1 MPSETFSY
9 LPPLTDAELR
19 LQIAHLTREGLIP
32 GIEFAVDP
40 EPADSYWSLWKLPFV
55 SRPTPD
61 AVLAEIDQC
70 AAANPNAEIKLVGYD
85 SVRQGQVVAFVV
97 RRPGWMIDS
106 GPNTEPTI

>member
-9 LPPLTDAELR
+9 LPPLTDAEVR

-32 GIEFAVDP
+32 GIEFAVDA
-40 EPADSYWSLWKLPFV
+40 EPADSYWSFWKLPFV
-55 SRPTPD
+55 SRPTPE

-70 AAANPNAEIKLVGYD
+70 AAANTDAEIKLVGYD

-97 RRPGWMIDS
+97 RRPG
-106 GPNTEPTI
+106 

>member
-9 LPPLTDAELR
+9 LPPLTDAEVR
-19 LQIAHLTREGLIP
+19 AQIAHLTDEGLIP

-40 EPADSYWSLWKLPFV
+40 KPTDSYWSLWKLPFV
-55 SRPTPD
+55 GRPSPD

-70 AAANPNAEIKLVGYD
+70 AAANPAAEIKLVGYD

-97 RRPGWMIDS
+97 RRPG
-106 GPNTEPTI
+106 

>member
-9 LPPLTDAELR
+9 LPPLTDGEVR
-19 LQIAHLTREGLIP
+19 SQIAHLTREGLIP

-40 EPADSYWSLWKLPFV
+40 APSDHYWSLWKLPFV
-55 SRPTPD
+55 DRPSPD

-70 AAANPNAEIKLVGYD
+70 AAANPTAEIKLVGYD

-97 RRPGWMIDS
+97 RRPG
-106 GPNTEPTI
+106 

>member
-55 SRPTPD
+55 TRPTPD

-70 AAANPNAEIKLVGYD
+70 AAANPHAQIKLVGYD

-97 RRPGWMIDS
+97 RRPG
-106 GPNTEPTI
+106 